1 MLNKTLKAINKNLLL
16 IFFFLFFGNY
26 VSNFSRNES
35 TLVNYYLNNKILFII
50 FLINAVFYIFL
61 VLVIKKCLKMKSNS
75 LTLIYFFSS
84 YFIFDFFFLS
94 ILKQSSFHLSF
105 TIVSIIWIFL
115 ISTKSNNKFNYLLF
129 PFYAITYI
137 VNDTFFTSFSKNTEY
152 VELNTDVPIQW
163 LGMSSKIYNY
173 NYYELFTNNLIDGH
187 GLLLS
192 HFQSVIFKINFP
204 AQDFEFVR
212 LNANLLLIF
221 SFLLFFDLNIS
232 KKDSMLL
239 CLIFT
244 FLILNS
250 DWLTYLFID
259 SLMLEGIVSLFFAS
273 VLLNIKNLQVSNLN
287 FKSSYFF
294 MIFACLYLSKQFVS
308 LLVVLILLF
317 IFIKYKNLN
326 VITGLSI
333 ISLDLFYK
341 KLYTPSVNGFEYS
354 QGLNY
359 IDLFRDLF
367 LLEDLEF
374 SNVINILNQ
383 LFVDKPISLLLLVY
397 FVLQINNY
405 FRYDKHPTISNI
417 IFFTILTNIISIFI
431 LYIAWWKNFGIQS
444 SFRYILNTL
453 HLIIIGLAMNLQP
466 STEEIEPTKF

>member
-1 MLNKTLKAINKNLLL
+1 
-16 IFFFLFFGNY
+16 
-26 VSNFSRNES
+26 
-35 TLVNYYLNNKILFII
+35 
-50 FLINAVFYIFL
+50 
-61 VLVIKKCLKMKSNS
+61 
-75 LTLIYFFSS
+75 
-84 YFIFDFFFLS
+84 
-94 ILKQSSFHLSF
+94 
-105 TIVSIIWIFL
+105 
-115 ISTKSNNKFNYLLF
+115 
-129 PFYAITYI
+129 
-137 VNDTFFTSFSKNTEY
+137 
-152 VELNTDVPIQW
+152 
-163 LGMSSKIYNY
+163 MSSKIYNY

-192 HFQSVIFKINFP
+192 HFQSVIFKINFLG
-204 AQDFEFVR
+204 QDFEFVR

-273 VLLNIKNLQVSNLN
+273 VLLNIKNLQASNLN

-294 MIFACLYLSKQFVS
+294 MIFACLYLSKQFIS
-308 LLVVLILLF
+308 LLVLLIFLF

-326 VITGLSI
+326 VITGLSV

-359 IDLFRDLF
+359 IDLFKDLF

-383 LFVDKPISLLLLVY
+383 LFIDKPISLLLLVY
-397 FVLQINNY
+397 FALHLNNY
-405 FRYDKHPTISNI
+405 FRYKNPTISNI
-417 IFFTILTNIISIFI
+417 IFFTILTNIIFIFI

-453 HLIIIGLAMNLQP
+453 HLIIIGIAMNLQS